1 MDMRDIAKLAGVSS
15 ATVSRVIN
23 QSATVRPDTAT
34 RVQRVIDQL
43 KFYPNSSATT
53 LKHGKSS
60 TYGLIIPDITNP
72 FFPELIRSF
81 EKILVDNNREMLMAT
96 TDFHASRIQQS
107 IRRML
112 VRRVDGVALIA
123 SEIETEP
130 IEALI
135 HNRVPL
141 VTMDRLITGPGLS
154 DVKIDNRSGMDQAIK
169 FLKEFGH
176 TEIGF
181 IGGMI
186 GPTISDH
193 RSRAFIKTMTKQG
206 LQVNPEFVR
215 AGNYRIPGGEAAM
228 TEMLLLPSWPTA
240 ILTANDLTAIGA
252 LRAIHRHNLT
262 VPGDISVI
270 GFDDIELSD
279 ILHPPLTT
287 LRLSR
292 HELAEQLFG
301 ALEAMREEPN
311 VSGRQYSIKTSLV
324 IRESVGPVRKTIGRN
339 NKGIRHPKR

>member
-1 MDMRDIAKLAGVSS
+1 MDMRGIAKLAGVSS

-23 QSATVRPDTAT
+23 KSSTVRPETAE
-34 RVQRVIDQL
+34 RVQRVIAEL
-43 KFYPNSSATT
+43 KFFPNSSATT

-81 EKILVDNNREMLMAT
+81 EKILVENNREMLMAT
-96 TDFHASRIQQS
+96 TDFHPSRIQQS

-112 VRRVDGVALIA
+112 VRKVDGVALIA

-130 IEALI
+130 IESLI

-141 VTMDRLITGPGLS
+141 VTMDRRITGPGLS
-154 DVKIDNRSGMDQAIK
+154 DVMINNTSGMDQAIK
-169 FLKEFGH
+169 HLKDLGH

-193 RSRAFIKTMTKQG
+193 RAHAFIKALKKHG
-206 LQVNPEFVR
+206 LKVIPEFMRV
-215 AGNYRIPGGEAAM
+215 GNYRISGGEAAM
-228 TEMLLLPSWPTA
+228 TELLHFSLRPTA

-252 LRAIHRHNLT
+252 LRAIHRYGLT
-262 VPGDISVI
+262 VPRDFSVI

-292 HELAEQLFG
+292 QEFAEIFFN
-301 ALEAMREEPN
+301 ALEAMREQPHAD
-311 VSGRQYSIKTSLV
+311 GRQYSIKTSLT
-324 IRESVGPVRKTIGRN
+324 IRESTGPVKLSIKRRARK
-339 NKGIRHPKR
+339 

>member
-23 QSATVRPDTAT
+23 ESATVRPETAE
-34 RVQRVIDQL
+34 RVRRVIAES
-43 KFYPNSSATT
+43 KFFPNSSATT

-81 EKILVDNNREMLMAT
+81 EQILVENNREMLMAT
-96 TDFHASRIQQS
+96 TDFHPSRIQQS

-123 SEIETEP
+123 SEIDTEP
-130 IEALI
+130 IESLI

-141 VTMDRLITGPGLS
+141 VTMDRRVTGPGLS
-154 DVKIDNRSGMDQAIK
+154 DVLINNTSGIDQAIK
-169 FLKEFGH
+169 HLTVLGH

-193 RSRAFIKTMTKQG
+193 RANAFIGALKKHG
-206 LQVNPEFVR
+206 LKVNPEFMR
-215 AGNYRIPGGEAAM
+215 AGNYRISGGEAAM
-228 TEMLLLPSWPTA
+228 EELLHFSSGPTA

-252 LRAIHRHNLT
+252 LRAIHRRGLT
-262 VPGDISVI
+262 VPGDYSVI

-292 HELAEQLFG
+292 QEFAEIFFN
-301 ALEAMREEPN
+301 ALEAMREQPHAD
-311 VSGRQYSIKTSLV
+311 GHQYSIKTCLI
-324 IRESVGPVRKTIGRN
+324 IRESTGPVKISMRRQA
-339 NKGIRHPKR
+339 KR

>member
-1 MDMRDIAKLAGVSS
+1 MDMRGIAKLAGVSS

-23 QSATVRPDTAT
+23 KSATVRPETAE
-34 RVQRVIDQL
+34 RIQRVIAEL
-43 KFYPNSSATT
+43 KFFPNSSATT

-81 EKILVDNNREMLMAT
+81 EKILVENNREMLMAT
-96 TDFHASRIQQS
+96 TDFHPSRIQQS

-112 VRRVDGVALIA
+112 VRKVDGVALIA

-130 IEALI
+130 IESLI

-141 VTMDRLITGPGLS
+141 VTMDRRITGPGLS
-154 DVKIDNRSGMDQAIK
+154 DVMINNTSGMDQAIK
-169 FLKEFGH
+169 HLKDLGH
-176 TEIGF
+176 TEIGY

-193 RSRAFIKTMTKQG
+193 RAHAFIKALKKHG
-206 LQVNPEFVR
+206 LKVNPEFTR
-215 AGNYRIPGGEAAM
+215 TGNYRIPGGEAAM
-228 TEMLLLPSWPTA
+228 NELLQFPLRPTA

-252 LRAIHRHNLT
+252 LRAIHRYGLT
-262 VPGDISVI
+262 VPGDFSVI

-292 HELAEQLFG
+292 QEFAEIFFN
-301 ALEAMREEPN
+301 ALEAMRAHPHAD
-311 VSGRQYSIKTSLV
+311 GRQYSIKTSLT
-324 IRESVGPVRKTIGRN
+324 IRESTGPVKMSI
-339 NKGIRHPKR
+339 KRRVRR

>member
-23 QSATVRPDTAT
+23 ESATVRPATAE
-34 RVQRVIDQL
+34 RVRRVVAEL
-43 KFYPNSSATT
+43 KFFPNSSATT
-53 LKHGKSS
+53 LKRGNSS

-81 EKILVDNNREMLMAT
+81 EKILVENNREMLMAT
-96 TDFHASRIQQS
+96 TDFHPSRIQQS

-112 VRRVDGVALIA
+112 IRRVDGVALVA
-123 SEIETEP
+123 SEIETES
-130 IEALI
+130 IESLI

-141 VTMDRLITGPGLS
+141 VTMDRRITGPGLS
-154 DVKIDNRSGMDQAIK
+154 DVLINNTSGMDQAIK
-169 FLKEFGH
+169 HLKDLGH
-176 TEIGF
+176 KEIGF
-181 IGGMI
+181 IGGTI

-193 RSRAFIKTMTKQG
+193 RTQAFIQAMKKHG
-206 LQVNPEFVR
+206 LKPNPEFMR

-228 TEMLLLPSWPTA
+228 AELLHFSYRPTA

-252 LRAIHRHNLT
+252 LRAVHHLGLT
-262 VPGDISVI
+262 VPGDFSVI

-292 HELAEQLFG
+292 QEFAEIFFK
-301 ALEAMREEPN
+301 ALETLREQPHAA
-311 VSGRQYSIKTSLV
+311 GHQYSIKTRLIV
-324 IRESVGPVRKTIGRN
+324 RESTGPVKMSAKRQARK
-339 NKGIRHPKR
+339 

>member
-23 QSATVRPDTAT
+23 ESATVKPATAE
-34 RVQRVIDQL
+34 RVRRVIAES
-43 KFYPNSSATT
+43 KFFPNSSATT

-81 EKILVDNNREMLMAT
+81 EKILVENGREMLMAT
-96 TDFHASRIQQS
+96 TDFHPSRIQQS

-130 IEALI
+130 IESLI

-141 VTMDRLITGPGLS
+141 VTMDRRITGPGLS
-154 DVKIDNRSGMDQAIK
+154 DVSINNTSGMDEAISH
-169 FLKEFGH
+169 LKDLGH
-176 TEIGF
+176 SEIGF

-193 RSRAFIKTMTKQG
+193 RSHAFIKALKKHG
-206 LQVNPEFVR
+206 LTANPEFMR
-215 AGNYRIPGGEAAM
+215 AGNYRISGGEAAM
-228 TEMLLLPSWPTA
+228 RELLQFRAGPTA

-252 LRAIHRHNLT
+252 LRAIHRHGLT
-262 VPGDISVI
+262 VPGDYSVI

-287 LRLSR
+287 LHLSR
-292 HELAEQLFG
+292 QEFAEIFFS
-301 ALEAMREEPN
+301 ALESMREKPHAD
-311 VSGRQYSIKTSLV
+311 GRQYSIKTSLV
-324 IRESVGPVRKTIGRN
+324 IRESTGPAKKST
-339 NKGIRHPKR
+339 KRPAKR

>member
-23 QSATVRPDTAT
+23 DSATVRPATAE
-34 RVQRVIDQL
+34 RVRRVIAEL
-43 KFYPNSSATT
+43 KFFPNNSATI
-53 LKHGKSS
+53 LKRGHSS

-81 EKILVDNNREMLMAT
+81 EKILVENNREMLMAT
-96 TDFHASRIQQS
+96 TDFHPSRIQQS

-112 VRRVDGVALIA
+112 VRRVDGVALVA
-123 SEIETEP
+123 SEIETES
-130 IEALI
+130 IESLI

-141 VTMDRLITGPGLS
+141 VTMDRRITGPGLS
-154 DVKIDNRSGMDQAIK
+154 DVLINNTSGMDQAIK
-169 FLKEFGH
+169 HLKDLGH
-176 TEIGF
+176 REIGF
-181 IGGMI
+181 IGGTI

-193 RSRAFIKTMTKQG
+193 RAQAFIKAMKKHD
-206 LQVNPEFVR
+206 LQPNPQFMH
-215 AGNYRIPGGEAAM
+215 AGNYRISGGEAAM
-228 TEMLLLPSWPTA
+228 AELLHVSLRPTA

-252 LRAIHRHNLT
+252 LRAIHHLGLT
-262 VPGDISVI
+262 VPGDFSVI

-292 HELAEQLFG
+292 QQFAEIFFE
-301 ALEAMREEPN
+301 ALEALREQPHID
-311 VSGRQYSIKTSLV
+311 GRQYSIKTSLIV
-324 IRESVGPVRKTIGRN
+324 RESTGPIKRSTKRKG
-339 NKGIRHPKR
+339 PK

>member
-23 QSATVRPDTAT
+23 GSATVRPETAE
-34 RVQRVIDQL
+34 RVRRVIAEL
-43 KFYPNSSATT
+43 KFFPNSSATT

-81 EKILVDNNREMLMAT
+81 EKILVENNREMLMAT
-96 TDFHASRIQQS
+96 TDFHPSRIQQS

-112 VRRVDGVALIA
+112 VRKVDGVALVA

-130 IEALI
+130 IESLI

-141 VTMDRLITGPGLS
+141 VTMDRRITGPGLS
-154 DVKIDNRSGMDQAIK
+154 DVLINDTSGMDQAIK
-169 FLKEFGH
+169 HLKDFGH
-176 TEIGF
+176 TAIGF

-193 RSRAFIKTMTKQG
+193 RAHAFIKAMKKHD
-206 LQVNPEFVR
+206 LKVNPAFMR
-215 AGNYRIPGGEAAM
+215 AGNYRIPGGEVAM
-228 TEMLLLPSWPTA
+228 TELLHFSPRPTA

-252 LRAIHRHNLT
+252 LRAIHRHGLT
-262 VPGDISVI
+262 VPGDFSVI

-287 LRLSR
+287 LRLAR
-292 HELAEQLFG
+292 QEFAQIFFD
-301 ALEAMREEPN
+301 ALEAMRENPHTD
-311 VSGRQYSIKTSLV
+311 GRQYSIKTSLV
-324 IRESVGPVRKTIGRN
+324 IRESTGPAKMPS
-339 NKGIRHPKR
+339 KRHTKR